1 MLLFVATAAF
11 PHGAGEEGGDAGQM
25 VVDMT
30 LDATTTPPTYGGTVT
45 IGGEVYEVQDLLAAS
60 E

>member
-30 LDATTTPPTYGGTVT
+30 LDATTTTPTYGGTVT
-45 IGGEVYEVQDLLAAS
+45 IGYVVWRCWP
-60 E
+60 